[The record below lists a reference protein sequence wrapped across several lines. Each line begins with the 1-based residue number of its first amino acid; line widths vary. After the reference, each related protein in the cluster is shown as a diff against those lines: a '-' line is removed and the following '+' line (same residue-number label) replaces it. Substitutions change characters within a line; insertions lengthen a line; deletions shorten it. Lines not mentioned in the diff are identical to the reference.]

1 MALLF
6 NEGCENFEGD
16 SATCRMNICSIKQN
30 KFEKSLCLLEDELVK
45 VYRSLNNVSNDISRN
60 IFKYESYGPYRH
72 SRIIILS
79 DNNQDGIVFLYEY
92 NIYNRYYPTKT
103 YLCRLRNI
111 NQTAALCESLDIYY
125 LGKRLSFNS
134 YDVISEKNDLPLKH
148 LKNPNHKIVKLKYK
162 DLFIKEHSCH
172 HIKTRYIS
180 HHSCMYAI
188 CEKKK
193 EEYMLCSDANYS
205 GKLIYLFSYWP
216 EKSKKFIYL
225 PEGCLKRD
233 SNLACISYFC
243 ETNAKD
249 KFFPCEH
256 KEISAIKDIM
266 PDAERSEVM
275 PIKQQIVHHEDNV
288 SASALFAMT
297 LMPFLILFVF
307 FWCYIYKNFKKRRR
321 RKIY

>member
-1 MALLF
+1 MALLY

-16 SATCRMNICSIKQN
+16 SAMCRMNICSIKQN
-30 KFEKSLCLLEDELVK
+30 KFDLSYCYLAEELVK
-45 VYRSLNNVSNDISRN
+45 VYHPLNNDSNVISRN
-60 IFKYESYGPYRH
+60 IFKYERYGPYRH

-79 DNNQDGIVFLYEY
+79 KDDQDGIVFLYEY
-92 NIYNRYYPTKT
+92 NKLSYSYPTKT
-103 YLCRLRNI
+103 FLCRLRNI
-111 NQTAALCESLDIYY
+111 NQTIALCESLDIYY
-125 LGKRLSFNS
+125 IDNKLSFSS
-134 YDVISEKNDLPLKH
+134 YDVINEKNDLPLKH
-148 LKNPNHKIVKLKYK
+148 LKNPNHKIIKSKYK

-180 HHSCMYAI
+180 HRSCMYAI
-188 CEKKK
+188 CEKKN
-193 EEYMLCSDANYS
+193 EDYMLCSDASYS
-205 GKLIYLFSYWP
+205 GKLMFLDYYNRMN
-216 EKSKKFIYL
+216 KKFIYL
-225 PEGCLKRD
+225 PESCLTRD
-233 SNLACISYFC
+233 SNFACNAYFC
-243 ETNAKD
+243 EINAKD

-266 PDAERSEVM
+266 PYSKRSEVM
-275 PIKQQIVHHEDNV
+275 PIKQQIVHHEDNL